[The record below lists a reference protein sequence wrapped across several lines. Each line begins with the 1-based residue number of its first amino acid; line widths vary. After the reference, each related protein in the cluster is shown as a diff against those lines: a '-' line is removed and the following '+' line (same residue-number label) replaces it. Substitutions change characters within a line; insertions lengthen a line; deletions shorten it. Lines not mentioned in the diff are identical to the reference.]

1 LNPASKNTGKNPP
14 EVLNAQCQ
22 KSNCKNLFITIKQK
36 VLTQEQEH
44 NSRATRELIKEN
56 II

>member
-14 EVLNAQCQ
+14 EALNAQYQ
-22 KSNCKNLFITIKQK
+22 KSKCKNLFITIKQK